1 MVRSRKASVNSR
13 SSINLLQP
21 SSSSSIHRTIT
32 NRSTSNINHL
42 NQNQNEEEEE
52 EDNDNED
59 QQAHRLL
66 LTSNQPEPERG
77 HDHGFQNSSDH
88 ELRPLRRQ
96 IFIINCLIGI
106 GLLVVFTLLAPLIG
120 STVRSLRQNFS
131 PTKIKVSNSFRP
143 TGPPGSITQKTEHWA
158 QQGGDWKVYD
168 PSTGTKERLAELDGD
183 DDQKVV
189 GVTTISNG
197 THLFKPTVILVS
209 FDGFR
214 PDYLDRNLTPTLS
227 SLANGGLKTTMK
239 PTFPSLTF
247 PNHWSMMTGLYPESH
262 GIVANNFFD
271 PRSNSSFDCV
281 DPQKSWDSSW
291 WFGQPIWEIAIRRG
305 LKVAISMWPGPPYSQ
320 NKVRP
325 TIWRPYADRFK
336 WWKKIGQLES
346 WLDLPIRERPQ
357 FMALYMP
364 ELDQVGHHYGPN
376 HLKLNKALEEMDRF
390 VESLRRVLETRH
402 LDEIVDLVFVSDHG
416 MASSDD
422 SRVLYLDEILG
433 KTYYDQI
440 KHRDGWPL
448 VGLRFE
454 DGLDTRP
461 ILSKLLK
468 SLTLKKFKGTFNVYT
483 NETMPNRY
491 HFSKS
496 DRIAPIYIIPKKG
509 WVISD
514 TYEHR
519 VQMNGKYKPKG
530 IHGYDNEDEEMGAIF
545 ISTGPFSKQ
554 IRAKQEQNLSK
565 SLLNK
570 ATTSSSFRADKDE
583 DVEVGVLKKFANLEV
598 FSLVGKLL
606 GLDSDDEGLERIYGN
621 SNCSFGFWD
630 QYF

>member
-1 MVRSRKASVNSR
+1 MVRSRKASNHHQPVN
-13 SSINLLQP
+13 L
-21 SSSSSIHRTIT
+21 
-32 NRSTSNINHL
+32 NINHL

-227 SLANGGLKTTMK
+227 SLAKGGLKTTMK

-491 HFSKS
+491 HF
-496 DRIAPIYIIPKKG
+496 
-509 WVISD
+509 
-514 TYEHR
+514 
-519 VQMNGKYKPKG
+519 G